1 MSIKLDIQSVKV
13 IAINVVITAVQGF
26 LAAWAVTGNK
36 TDKASLGAAVAAAA
50 SAAWNLVVKPYLKG
64 QTSLYK

>member
-1 MSIKLDIQSVKV
+1 MSIELKV
-13 IAINVVITAVQGF
+13 QPIKVVLINVCITAVQGF

-50 SAAWNLVVKPYLKG
+50 SAAWNLVIKPALKAN
-64 QTSLYK
+64 TPLYK

>member
-1 MSIKLDIQSVKV
+1 MKLASIKTIVV
-13 IAINVVITAVQGF
+13 NVVVTAVQGF

-50 SAAWNLVVKPYLKG
+50 SVVWNTAIKPALKSKG
-64 QTSLYK
+64 IL

>member
-1 MSIKLDIQSVKV
+1 MKLELTKAKV
-13 IAINVVITAVQGF
+13 IVINVLITAVQGF

-50 SAAWNLVVKPYLKG
+50 SATWNLVLKPWLKAN
-64 QTSLYK
+64 TNLYK